1 MKYARART
9 PRSSEQNVSKEPVL
23 IVFSGAEQRG
33 CHEPTD
39 GRKNCDGLRVITDRH
54 HYRSGSD
61 ENHQEQGGYL
71 VKQMIETEGSKNGE
85 IQNGNAASKNR
96 HRVPTH
102 FFAMQRLSPGN
113 KSQSGQHADHDA
125 AGFANPLVVDGVL
138 QKVSHPEN
146 DGSHADLVQKV
157 AANFGLKTLLKS
169 FRNRGSDGLRR
180 RWLGDTDRTFIGQR
194 RNGKEHRRLEVAE
207 VPLESWEKPMG
218 ATGIDVT
225 PKRDSTAWMR

>member
-1 MKYARART
+1 MGDVVEERHHRKQEEENRQPELRSPQLCGVVEVQIPANENQLRKEKGEQVEHT
-9 PRSSEQNVSKEPVL
+9 PVLEVRQSQDAEVQEQNVSKESVL

-33 CHEPTD
+33 CHEPAD
-39 GRKNCDGLRVITDRH
+39 GRKNCDGLRVITNRH

-71 VKQMIETEGSKNGE
+71 VKQMIEAEGSKNGE

-113 KSQSGQHADHDA
+113 KSQPGQHADHYA

-146 DGSHADLVQKV
+146 DGSHAYLV
-157 AANFGLKTLLKS
+157 
-169 FRNRGSDGLRR
+169 
-180 RWLGDTDRTFIGQR
+180 
-194 RNGKEHRRLEVAE
+194 
-207 VPLESWEKPMG
+207 
-218 ATGIDVT
+218 
-225 PKRDSTAWMR
+225 